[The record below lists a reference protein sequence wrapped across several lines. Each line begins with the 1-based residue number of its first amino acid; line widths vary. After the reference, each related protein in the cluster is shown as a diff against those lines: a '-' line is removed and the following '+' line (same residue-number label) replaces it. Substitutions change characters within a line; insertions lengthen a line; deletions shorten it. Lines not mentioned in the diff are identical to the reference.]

1 MVDISA
7 SCLLEAYECEEE
19 PMGHWACCD
28 MRRVDR
34 GDLGRLED
42 NPVRRPWVGEGLF
55 YNINEMGAGMVGG
68 AALGIVVVL
77 IRNRSLY

>member
-1 MVDISA
+1 VRKSRWGI
-7 SCLLEAYECEEE
+7 
-19 PMGHWACCD
+19 
-28 MRRVDR
+28 
-34 GDLGRLED
+34 GRAAICGALTG
-42 NPVRRPWVGEGLF
+42 VIWVGWKTIQSGVPWVGEGLF